1 MEHDTE
7 SRGNGLPRLKAEDP
21 QGENDCVFFMFKD
34 REPKVV
40 REERLLF
47 RFSSPSLALTGQPE
61 SERFPLVVCGSWT
74 DSIPDWPHNSTYRL
88 LAMPKTRYTR

>member
-40 REERLLF
+40 REEETAVSIFLPVSRSHGSARERALSSRSLWVLDGFNTRL
-47 RFSSPSLALTGQPE
+47 A
-61 SERFPLVVCGSWT
+61 
-74 DSIPDWPHNSTYRL
+74 
-88 LAMPKTRYTR
+88 A